1 MTGFTSS
8 FRKKDSSKGYWVGI
22 YESVDK

>member
-1 MTGFTSS
+1 MFKS
-8 FRKKDSSKGYWVGI
+8 KYYDSKKGYWVGI

>member
-1 MTGFTSS
+1 TKWIFKS
-8 FRKKDSSKGYWVGI
+8 KYYDSSKGYWVGI